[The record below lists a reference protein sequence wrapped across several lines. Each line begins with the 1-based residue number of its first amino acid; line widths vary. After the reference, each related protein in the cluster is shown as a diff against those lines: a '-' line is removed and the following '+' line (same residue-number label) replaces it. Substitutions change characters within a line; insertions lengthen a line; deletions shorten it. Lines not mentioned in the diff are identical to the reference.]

1 MIPKRPLD
9 ARTLRNIEDLE
20 RSTTGVG
27 AWKKIHEQPRGSG
40 QDAAYLS
47 SLAIP
52 PRRWHWWR
60 IQQVLPLRRKRRSAS
75 ARVVSQDPSA
85 DVALP
90 LRVLVVHVVAGLA
103 VVLIARVATR
113 EHVLGA
119 AQGTFAGIRLRRR
132 GFLGLRSGRKLDD
145 LVVGVTTVPGERR
158 WRDFRGCRGSMM
170 LLLCFP
176 LLLLRL
182 FLSKKCIYFT
192 SILHQ
197 RERIRSL

>member
-1 MIPKRPLD
+1 MPGR
-9 ARTLRNIEDLE
+9 RFTSSR
-20 RSTTGVG
+20 G
-27 AWKKIHEQPRGSG
+27 GSG

-52 PRRWHWWR
+52 SRRRHWRW
-60 IQQVLPLRRKRRSAS
+60 IQQVLPLRRERRSTS
-75 ARVVSQDPSA
+75 ARRVGQDPSA

-103 VVLIARVATR
+103 VVPIARVAACK
-113 EHVLGA
+113 HVLGA
-119 AQGTFAGIRLRRR
+119 AQGALTGVRLGRR

-158 WRDFRGCRGSMM
+158 RRDFRGRRGSMM
-170 LLLCFP
+170 LLIYFP

-182 FLSKKCIYFT
+182 FFSSKKCIYFRD
-192 SILHQ
+192 Q
-197 RERIRSL
+197 YRYE